1 MFCKSQAIS
10 SFVKSVVGE
19 LSVRK
24 NIVSTE
30 FSHRNFDILMFLK
43 TSNCIIVFFISLIQ
57 TLLKMMLEHKWS
69 II

>member
-24 NIVSTE
+24 NGVSTE
-30 FSHRNFDILMFLK
+30 FSDINFGILMFLK
-43 TSNCIIVFFISLIQ
+43 TRNCIITFYISLI
-57 TLLKMMLEHKWS
+57 
-69 II
+69 